1 VTGAEC
7 AALAELLGAL
17 PAELLGALVGA
28 LPDHAAEVELRRRLG
43 REAYAAGLAEGYRA
57 GYERGARLVEAEWP
71 AVMAP
76 LSGPSLA
83 ELERLRWGPGGRK
96 RFGDPRPGDRS
107 PRMEAAS

>member
-1 VTGAEC
+1 MAGDASDLAVLRAIAVLL
-7 AALAELLGAL
+7 AAQPDPAAELA
-17 PAELLGALVGA
+17 
-28 LPDHAAEVELRRRLG
+28 LRRQLC
-43 REAYAAGLAEGYRA
+43 REAYQAGLAEGWRQ

-71 AVMAP
+71 AVVAP

-96 RFGDPRPGDRS
+96 RFGDPRLSDRS